1 MSASETIGHPSHAS
15 ENPRRSRLLRNHL
28 GKVRSFRMNRITSRS
43 GRRPSDRTARL
54 DRRGPWQGVR
64 DRHAG
69 PGDQEGAGASLRGRT
84 TGDQVSSH
92 GFLGGDGERL
102 DGQAYQYGLLRG
114 RHYPTRALVALVGLG
129 ANLPQDAIYPMTTV
143 DGEGKSLT
151 GANRY
156 VIHFDKDRIPP
167 TNAFWSVTMYDMQ
180 RFFVANP
187 IDRYAIGDRDTL
199 KFNDDGSLDLFIQH
213 DSPGR
218 ERESNWLPA
227 PKGECNL
234 IMRLYWP
241 KASML
246 DGLWKVPPVQ
256 RLP

>member
-1 MSASETIGHPSHAS
+1 VVPGKDFVIGTLDPATRKGLERAFVAARQEIKSPATGS
-15 ENPRRSRLLRNHL
+15 SGATENGWTVKR
-28 GKVRSFRMNRITSRS
+28 TSMGS
-43 GRRPSDRTARL
+43 Y
-54 DRRGPWQGVR
+54 
-64 DRHAG
+64 
-69 PGDQEGAGASLRGRT
+69 GA
-84 TGDQVSSH
+84 D
-92 GFLGGDGERL
+92 
-102 DGQAYQYGLLRG
+102 
-114 RHYPTRALVALVGLG
+114 YPTRALVALVGLG

-180 RFFVANP
+180 RFFVPNL
-187 IDRYAIGDRDTL
+187 IDRYAIGDRDRL
-199 KFNDDGSLDLFIQH
+199 KFNADGSLDLFIQH
-213 DSPGR
+213 DSSGP

-227 PKGECNL
+227 PKGEFNL

-246 DGLWKVPPVQ
+246 DGS
-256 RLP
+256 